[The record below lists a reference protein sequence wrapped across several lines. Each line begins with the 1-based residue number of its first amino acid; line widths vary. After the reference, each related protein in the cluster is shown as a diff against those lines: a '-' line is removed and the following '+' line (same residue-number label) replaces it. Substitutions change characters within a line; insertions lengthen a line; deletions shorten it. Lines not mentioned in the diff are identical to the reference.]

1 MPNTVP
7 NDADLS
13 GIARF
18 SRAMEYVLTAVLV
31 TIPCGLGLYAFAFSE
46 HLASIPALGALDTKP
61 GPLSL
66 PWSFAAFAVLLGAS
80 APLLYAANAARQMFG
95 GFRRGD
101 IFSPKAATR
110 IKHVA
115 LGLLAQAFVSPLA
128 GMALSLVLKAA
139 GKADGLVLSIGSN
152 DLWIAIFALIFLG
165 IAKVMRAAAALAE
178 DHAAIV

>member
-1 MPNTVP
+1 MPIS

-18 SRAMEYVLTAVLV
+18 SRAMTFVLTAVLV
-31 TIPCGLGLYAFAFSE
+31 MIPCALGLYAFAFSE
-46 HLASIPALGALDTKP
+46 HLINIPALDALDAAP

-80 APLLYAANAARQMFG
+80 APLLYATNAARLMFD

-110 IKHVA
+110 MKQIA

-128 GMALSLVLKAA
+128 AMALSFVLKSA
-139 GKADGLVLSIGSN
+139 GKTNSLVLSVSSN

-165 IAKVMRAAAALAE
+165 IAKVMRAAASLAE